1 MVEKGASVIDEN
13 ISLQEVRDLFKHDRF
28 ASEIAGCR
36 IKEAERGHSV
46 VEMEITPAHL
56 NVQGTVMGGAIFTL
70 GDFATAIA
78 GNIGQDPSIS
88 TSANIRYLT
97 IPKGKRLIATCTAD
111 RMGRSLGSFT
121 VKIQDDLGN
130 IVAIMTSTL
139 YRLSHE

>member
-1 MVEKGASVIDEN
+1 MIDEN

-56 NVQGTVMGGAIFTL
+56 NAQGNVMGGAIFTL
-70 GDFATAIA
+70 
-78 GNIGQDPSIS
+78 GQDPSIS

-121 VKIQDDLGN
+121 IKIQDDLGN

>member
-1 MVEKGASVIDEN
+1 MRISPSRKSAICSNTIDLPAKSQVAVSKKQSAA
-13 ISLQEVRDLFKHDRF
+13 IPSWKWR
-28 ASEIAGCR
+28 SP
-36 IKEAERGHSV
+36 
-46 VEMEITPAHL
+46 PAHL
-56 NVQGTVMGGAIFTL
+56 NAQGNVMGGAIFTL